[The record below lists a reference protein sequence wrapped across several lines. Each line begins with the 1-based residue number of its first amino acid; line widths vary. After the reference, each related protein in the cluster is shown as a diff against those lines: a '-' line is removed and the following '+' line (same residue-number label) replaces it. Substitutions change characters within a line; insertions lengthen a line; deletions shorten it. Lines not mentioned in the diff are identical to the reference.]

1 MIFFPIK
8 KMENN
13 QINEQANQP
22 ELSNELS
29 LEEKKLHDMR
39 LFFDS
44 VTINPAIL
52 PYHVPHDPWIINEV
66 DLVPGRRPPRQI
78 PLRLLRKGRA
88 LLAAQAAAQT
98 AQADQ
103 PAQPAQVAKNQ
114 TQ

>member
-1 MIFFPIK
+1 
-8 KMENN
+8 MENN

-29 LEEKKLHDMR
+29 LEEKNLHDMR
-39 LFFDS
+39 LFFGS

-52 PYHVPHDPWIINEV
+52 PYHVPHDPWAINDV

-78 PLRLLRKGRA
+78 PLRLLTWGRA
-88 LLAAQAAAQT
+88 RLAAQAAAQT
-98 AQADQ
+98 AQAAQADQ
-103 PAQPAQVAKNQ
+103 SAAQTAENQ